1 MTTHVLVPRR
11 SARLARPLGAGLFGD
26 FDRLFDEFWGSPGS
40 AVSRA
45 VTPAALA
52 PRMDYSETDDAIRL
66 RAEMPGLDE
75 KDIDVSLEEGVL
87 TIKGEHAEERDEKD
101 EEKGRGRGG
110 GRLQER
116 HPHRNAPEAP
126 RGEARGA
133 LDPGQHELERL
144 MHGAG
149 GGAVPPGPPL
159 TSGTT

>member
-101 EEKGRGRGG
+101 EEKGFQHVETYRGSFHRAL
-110 GRLQER
+110 RLPVEVDEDAVEAAYKNGILTVTLPKR
-116 HPHRNAPEAP
+116 PEAKP
-126 RGEARGA
+126 EVRSI
-133 LDPGQHELERL
+133 P
-144 MHGAG
+144 
-149 GGAVPPGPPL
+149 VS
-159 TSGTT
+159 TS

>member
-45 VTPAALA
+45 ATPAALA

-87 TIKGEHAEERDEKD
+87 TIKGDEDAVEAAYKNGILTVTLP
-101 EEKGRGRGG
+101 KR
-110 GRLQER
+110 
-116 HPHRNAPEAP
+116 PEAKP
-126 RGEARGA
+126 EVRSI
-133 LDPGQHELERL
+133 P
-144 MHGAG
+144 
-149 GGAVPPGPPL
+149 VS
-159 TSGTT
+159 TS